1 MVGQVLIA
9 SLLELRKDMA
19 TYSILI
25 VLFYTYAIHGMKTN
39 KPNILLFLA
48 DDLGI
53 GEIGCFGNSTIRT
66 PNIDR
71 LASEGVKLTHHIS
84 AASLCTPSRA
94 AFLTGRYPIRSGMT
108 GHSGSAVLSFNAVPG
123 GLPSNETTFSKIL
136 KEQGYT
142 TGLLGKWHLGVNC
155 ESKTDFCHHPL
166 NHGFDFYYGMPLTLL
181 TDCQDSCPSETHVS
195 FKKDLLFYAQLFF
208 LALATIA
215 ACKLLNLLPINWK
228 ILIFFTICGLSV
240 FMYLY
245 MPYLFF
251 RHWNCVLMRNFDI
264 VEQPVNLEKT
274 ASHIVREAKAFINR
288 NRDRPFLLL
297 VSFLHIHT
305 PLFTTE
311 KFRGKSKHKLYGD
324 NIEEMDWMI
333 GEILDVIDKESLI
346 NKTVSYFTSDHGAYL
361 EGSEMGPDLVGY
373 NGIYRGGKG
382 MGGLEGGI
390 RVPGIFRWPG
400 VLPAGTE
407 VDQPTS
413 LMDIFTTVIKIGGGQ
428 VPQDRI
434 IDGKNILPLM
444 QRLGPHQQHEFMFHY
459 CLDQLH
465 AARWHDVSSGTVWKV
480 HYVLPRFIPE
490 GSGICR
496 GHKVCPCS
504 GKMVVYQVPPL
515 LFNLSND
522 PSEKYPIPPESTS
535 YGQVLQKT
543 QEAVAAH
550 NLTIGSVPQQLY
562 GSNNRWSPG
571 LQLCCGIFPFCSCNK
586 EDD

>member
-1 MVGQVLIA
+1 M
-9 SLLELRKDMA
+9 KDMA

-434 IDGKNILPLM
+434 IDGKDLLPLL
-444 QRLGPHQQHEFMFHY
+444 QQLGTPQHHEFMFHY
-459 CLDQLH
+459 CMDHLH
-465 AARWHDVSSGTVWKV
+465 AARWHDVSNNTVWKV
-480 HYVLPRFIPE
+480 HYMSPRFSPE
-490 GSGICR
+490 GSGACH
-496 GHKVCPCS
+496 GAKLCS
-504 GKMVVYQVPPL
+504 CMGNEVFYHLPPL
-515 LFNLSND
+515 LFNLSGD
-522 PSEKYPIPPESTS
+522 PSEECPISYESTIYS
-535 YGQVLQKT
+535 KVLQKI
-543 QEAVAAH
+543 QQAVAAH
-550 NLTIGSVPQQLY
+550 NSTIDSVPQQMY
-562 GSNNRWSPG
+562 GSNNKWTPG
-571 LQLCCGIFPFCSCNK
+571 LQLCCGRFPYCSCNK
-586 EDD
+586 EK

>member
-1 MVGQVLIA
+1 MAIYSGIIILLCSGVINGVKA
-9 SLLELRKDMA
+9 S
-19 TYSILI
+19 
-25 VLFYTYAIHGMKTN
+25 
-39 KPNILLFLA
+39 KPNFLLFLA

-53 GEIGCFGNSTIRT
+53 GDIGCFGNSTIST

-84 AASLCTPSRA
+84 ASAVCTPSRA
-94 AFLTGRYPIRSGMT
+94 AFMTGRYPIRSGMS
-108 GHSGSAVLSFNAVPG
+108 GHDGGYAVLVFTAVSG
-123 GLPSNETTFSKIL
+123 GLPPNEITFPKVL

-142 TGLLGKWHLGVNC
+142 TGLIGKWHLGVNC
-155 ESKTDFCHHPL
+155 ESRNDFCHHPL
-166 NHGFDFYYGMPLTLL
+166 NHGFDYYYGMPLSIT
-181 TDCQDSCPSETHVS
+181 TDCAGSRSSEVHVS
-195 FKKDLLFYAQLFF
+195 YQNKLWFYAQLYFV
-208 LALATIA
+208 ALVTLA
-215 ACKLLNLLPINWK
+215 ACKLMNLLTVKWK
-228 ILIFFTICGLSV
+228 TLIFLSICGISI
-240 FMYLY
+240 FMYY
-245 MPYLFF
+245 FAPYVFYKY
-251 RHWNCVLMRNFDI
+251 WNCILMRNFE
-264 VEQPVNLEKT
+264 VTEQPVDLERSADRLVKE
-274 ASHIVREAKAFINR
+274 SKAFITR
-288 NRDRPFLLL
+288 NKNGPFLLL
-297 VSFLHIHT
+297 VSFLHVHSPHYT
-305 PLFTTE
+305 SE
-311 KFRGKSKHKLYGD
+311 KFRGKSKHSMYGD
-324 NIEEMDWMI
+324 NIEEMDWLI
-333 GEILDVIDKESLI
+333 GEILDSLDQEDLV
-346 NKTVSYFTSDHGAYL
+346 NDTVTYFTSDHGANL
-361 EGSEMGPDLVGY
+361 EITDWSDQVTGS

-413 LMDIFTTVIKIGGGQ
+413 LMDIFTTVITIGGGQ